1 MGEVQGVAS
10 DDGRDH
16 RPDVYEEDGRWV
28 FRASSFG
35 SCERNLVRQAIG
47 HEPSS
52 APEFMLGKYDES
64 AALEGPILRALEEQ
78 YGWRVMRP
86 AELPMYDFDDTG
98 QFTLELPVTGG
109 VIRCHP
115 DAIAK
120 CYRLD
125 GVAQGGGKERP
136 WKLGEQRVVEVKA
149 LSAKSA
155 PFDLSKNLNY
165 WWQFAIEMA
174 VTKRKGIY
182 VVGWK
187 DEDGELIR
195 DAQGKVR
202 LNVGWYSDPPETLVA
217 IKKRARRLVGLIN
230 AALAGDGLPECD
242 VKQYPCGF
250 YAEHEGGVWAK
261 PALEELDV
269 PDTVYAVIDDIA
281 ALTAE
286 AKIVKEKLDDRKAVL
301 LEVLRQEGKD
311 AGEYKVGE
319 YKVTRVQRKGQ
330 RRYDWGA
337 MADAGYPVE
346 DYMTIGKPSDYVT
359 VEEISHG
366 DE

>member
-16 RPDVYEEDGRWV
+16 RPDVYEEDGKWV

-35 SCERNLVRQAIG
+35 GCERNLVRQAIG
-47 HEPSS
+47 HNPAD
-52 APEFMLGKYDES
+52 APEFMLGKYEES
-64 AALEGPILRALEEQ
+64 AALEEPILRALEEQ

-86 AELPMYDFDDTG
+86 AELPQYQFDDTG
-98 QFTLELPVTGG
+98 QATLELPVTGG

-120 CYRLD
+120 CYRID
-125 GVAQGGGKERP
+125 GLNSNTSRP
-136 WKLGEQRVVEVKA
+136 WKLGDQRVVEVKA
-149 LSAKSA
+149 LSVKSA
-155 PFDLSKNLNY
+155 PFDLGKNLNY

-174 VTKRKGIY
+174 VTRRKGIY

-187 DEDGELIR
+187 DEDGELVR
-195 DAQGKVR
+195 DAQGNIR
-202 LNVGWYSDPPETLVA
+202 LNVAWYSDPPESLVV
-217 IKKRARRLVGLIN
+217 IKKRAKRLVGLIN
-230 AALAGDGLPECD
+230 AALDGDGLPECD

-261 PALEELDV
+261 PELEEIEDESIEELAVLINMEKDLISER
-269 PDTVYAVIDDIA
+269 TKVYDELRAKLHA
-281 ALTAE
+281 ALVE
-286 AKIVKEKLDDRKAVL
+286 MEKE
-301 LEVLRQEGKD
+301 
-311 AGEYKVGE
+311 AGEYKVGGF
-319 YKVTRVQRKGQ
+319 KVTRVQRKGQ

-337 MADAGYPVE
+337 MRDAGYPVE
-346 DYMTIGKPSDYVT
+346 DYMTIGRGSDYVT
-359 VEEISHG
+359 VEEIGDG

>member
-35 SCERNLVRQAIG
+35 GCERNLVRQAIG

-64 AALEGPILRALEEQ
+64 AALEGPILKALEEQ

-98 QFTLELPVTGG
+98 QATLELPVTGG

-136 WKLGEQRVVEVKA
+136 WKLGDQRVVEVKA

-155 PFDLSKNLNY
+155 PFDLSKNPNY

-187 DEDGELIR
+187 DENGELVR
-195 DAQGKVR
+195 DAQDNIR
-202 LNVGWYSDPPETLVA
+202 LNVAWYSDPPETLVA
-217 IKKRARRLVGLIN
+217 IKKRAKRLTGLISRY
-230 AALAGDGLPECD
+230 LDGDGLPECD

-250 YAEHEGGVWAK
+250 WSEHEGGVWAK
-261 PALEELDV
+261 PELEELDDEIERLATV
-269 PDTVYAVIDDIA
+269 IAELKTGLDADTKVYNLLRANLLT
-281 ALTAE
+281 ALTE
-286 AKIVKEKLDDRKAVL
+286 RDK
-301 LEVLRQEGKD
+301 G
-311 AGEYKVGE
+311 AGEYKAGK
-319 YKVTRVQRKGQ
+319 YKVTRVVKNG
-330 RRYDWGA
+330 RRSYDYKA
-337 MADAGYPVE
+337 MADAGYPIE
-346 DYMTIGKPSDYVT
+346 NYMTIGRGSDYVT
-359 VEEISHG
+359 VEELSHG

>member
-1 MGEVQGVAS
+1 MGEQARVA
-10 DDGRDH
+10 DH
-16 RPDVYEEDGRWV
+16 RPDVYEENGRWV

-35 SCERNLVRQAIG
+35 GCERNLVRQAIG
-47 HEPSS
+47 HTPAD

-64 AALEGPILRALEEQ
+64 AALEEPILRALEEQ

-98 QFTLELPVTGG
+98 QFALELPVTGG

-125 GVAQGGGKERP
+125 SRVATDAEGQAMYE
-136 WKLGEQRVVEVKA
+136 LGDQRVVEVKA
-149 LSAKSA
+149 LSVKSA

-187 DEDGELIR
+187 DEDGELVRGEDGKIR
-195 DAQGKVR
+195 LSVA
-202 LNVGWYSDPPETLVA
+202 WYSEPPESLVA
-217 IKKRARRLVGLIN
+217 IKKRAKRLVGAIN

-250 YAEHEGGVWAK
+250 WSEHEGGVWAK
-261 PALEELDV
+261 PELEELD
-269 PDTVYAVIDDIA
+269 DQIAELAFEVYELASIAKFADENLKEAKA
-281 ALTAE
+281 ALH
-286 AKIVKEKLDDRKAVL
+286 KAL
-301 LEVLRQEGKD
+301 LEREKE
-311 AGEYKVGE
+311 AGSYRAGGFKI
-319 YKVTRVQRKGQ
+319 TRVVKNG
-330 RRYDWGA
+330 RRSYNYAA
-337 MADAGYPVE
+337 MRDAGYPVD
-346 DYMTIGKPSDYVT
+346 DYMTVGRGSDYVT
-359 VEEISHG
+359 VEEL
-366 DE
+366 DDAER

>member
-1 MGEVQGVAS
+1 MGAEGERVA
-10 DDGRDH
+10 DH
-16 RPDVYEEDGRWV
+16 RPDVYEEDGKWV

-35 SCERNLVRQAIG
+35 GCERNLVRQAIG
-47 HEPSS
+47 HEPGS
-52 APEFMLGKYDES
+52 APEFMLGKYEES
-64 AALEGPILRALEEQ
+64 AALEEPILKALEEQ

-86 AELPMYDFDDTG
+86 AELPMYRFDKSG
-98 QFTLELPVTGG
+98 QFALELPVTGG

-125 GVAQGGGKERP
+125 GVTGRLDQPRP
-136 WKLGEQRVVEVKA
+136 WHLGDQRVVEVKA

-174 VTKRKGIY
+174 VTKRPGIY

-195 DAQGKVR
+195 GEDGKVR
-202 LNVGWYSDPPETLVA
+202 LSVAWYSEPPETLVA
-217 IKKRARRLVGLIN
+217 IKKRAKRLTAAIN
-230 AALAGDGLPECD
+230 AALEGDGLPECD

-250 YAEHEGGVWAK
+250 WSEHEGGVWAK
-261 PALEELDV
+261 PEL
-269 PDTVYAVIDDIA
+269 PEIDDERIVTLA
-281 ALTAE
+281 SVVAE
-286 AKIVKEKLDDRKAVL
+286 RSVLAKHADGML
-301 LEVLRQEGKD
+301 KD
-311 AGEYKVGE
+311 AKAELHAAMVEMEKEPGEYKAGPF
-319 YKVTRVQRKGQ
+319 KVTRVIKRG
-330 RRYDWGA
+330 RRSYDYAA
-337 MADAGYPVE
+337 MKDAGYPVE
-346 DYMTIGKPSDYVT
+346 DYMTIGRGSDYVT

>member
-1 MGEVQGVAS
+1 MGDVQGVAS
-10 DDGRDH
+10 EDGRDH

-35 SCERNLVRQAIG
+35 GCERNLVRQAIG
-47 HEPSS
+47 HEPAE

-64 AALEGPILRALEEQ
+64 AALEEPILRALEEQ

-86 AELPMYDFDDTG
+86 AELPQYQFDDTG
-98 QFTLELPVTGG
+98 QFALELPVTGG

-120 CYRLD
+120 CYRIENATI
-125 GVAQGGGKERP
+125 GQQP
-136 WKLGEQRVVEVKA
+136 WKLGDQRVVEVKA
-149 LSAKSA
+149 LSVKSA

-187 DEDGELIR
+187 DENGELIR
-195 DAQGKVR
+195 SEDGKVR
-202 LNVGWYSDPPETLVA
+202 LTVAWYSDPPETLVA
-217 IKKRARRLVGLIN
+217 IKKRAKRLVSAIN
-230 AALAGDGLPECD
+230 AALEGDGLPECD
-242 VKQYPCGF
+242 AKQYPCGF
-250 YAEHEGGVWAK
+250 WSEHEGGVWAK
-261 PALEELDV
+261 PELEELTV
-269 PDTVYAVIDDIA
+269 PDTVLAVIDDIA

-286 AKIVKEKLDDRKAVL
+286 AKIVKDKLDDRKAVL
-301 LEVLRQEGKD
+301 LEVLKQEDKEP
-311 AGEYKVGE
+311 GEYKAGK

-337 MADAGYPVE
+337 MKDAGYPVE
-346 DYMTIGKPSDYVT
+346 DYMTIGRGSDYVT

>member
-16 RPDVYEEDGRWV
+16 RPDVYEEDGKWV

-35 SCERNLVRQAIG
+35 GCERNLVRQAIG
-47 HEPSS
+47 HNPAD
-52 APEFMLGKYDES
+52 APEFMLGKYEES
-64 AALEGPILRALEEQ
+64 AALEEPILRALEEQ

-86 AELPMYDFDDTG
+86 AELPQYQFDDTG
-98 QFTLELPVTGG
+98 QATLELPVTGG

-115 DAIAK
+115 DAIVK

-125 GVAQGGGKERP
+125 GVDAKSDRP
-136 WKLGEQRVVEVKA
+136 WKLGDQRVVEVKA

-187 DEDGELIR
+187 DEDGELVR
-195 DAQGKVR
+195 DAQGNIR
-202 LNVGWYSDPPETLVA
+202 LNVAWYSDPPESLVV
-217 IKKRARRLVGLIN
+217 IKKRAKRLVGLIN
-230 AALAGDGLPECD
+230 AALDGDGLPECD

-261 PALEELDV
+261 PELEEIEDESIEELAVLINMEKDLISER
-269 PDTVYAVIDDIA
+269 TKVYDELRAKLHA
-281 ALTAE
+281 ALVE
-286 AKIVKEKLDDRKAVL
+286 MEKE
-301 LEVLRQEGKD
+301 
-311 AGEYKVGE
+311 AGEYKVGGF
-319 YKVTRVQRKGQ
+319 KVTRVQRKGQ

-337 MADAGYPVE
+337 MRDAGYPVE
-346 DYMTIGKPSDYVT
+346 DYMTIGRGSDYVT
-359 VEEISHG
+359 VEEIGDG

>member
-1 MGEVQGVAS
+1 MGAEQERVA
-10 DDGRDH
+10 DH
-16 RPDVYEEDGRWV
+16 RPDVYEEDGKWV

-35 SCERNLVRQAIG
+35 GCERNLVRQAIG
-47 HEPSS
+47 HDPSA
-52 APEFMLGKYDES
+52 APEFMLGKYEES
-64 AALEGPILRALEEQ
+64 AALEEPILKALEEQ

-86 AELPMYDFDDTG
+86 AELPQYRFDDTG
-98 QFTLELPVTGG
+98 QATLELPVTGG

-136 WKLGEQRVVEVKA
+136 WKLGDQRVVEVKA
-149 LSAKSA
+149 LSVKSA

-187 DEDGELIR
+187 DENGELVR
-195 DAQGKVR
+195 DQSGKVR
-202 LNVGWYSDPPETLVA
+202 LTVAWYSDPPETLVA
-217 IKKRARRLVGLIN
+217 IKKRAKKLTAAIN

-250 YAEHEGGVWAK
+250 WSEHEGGVWAK
-261 PALEELDV
+261 PELEELDDQIAELAFEV
-269 PDTVYAVIDDIA
+269 FELASTAKFADDNLKEAKA
-281 ALTAE
+281 ALHA
-286 AKIVKEKLDDRKAVL
+286 AL
-301 LEVLRQEGKD
+301 LEREKE
-311 AGEYKVGE
+311 AGSYRAGPF
-319 YKVTRVQRKGQ
+319 KVTRVVKNG
-330 RRYDWGA
+330 RRSYDYAA
-337 MADAGYPVE
+337 MKDAGYPVE
-346 DYMTIGKPSDYVT
+346 DYMTIGKGSDYVT

>member
-1 MGEVQGVAS
+1 MGDVQGVAS
-10 DDGRDH
+10 EDGRDH
-16 RPDVYEEDGRWV
+16 RPDVYEEDGKWV

-35 SCERNLVRQAIG
+35 GCERNLVRQAIG

-64 AALEGPILRALEEQ
+64 AALEGPILKALEEQ

-86 AELPMYDFDDTG
+86 AELPQYDFDDTG
-98 QFTLELPVTGG
+98 QATLELPVTGG

-125 GVAQGGGKERP
+125 GVDAKSDRP
-136 WKLGEQRVVEVKA
+136 WKLGDQRVVEVKA

-187 DEDGELIR
+187 DEDGELVR
-195 DAQGKVR
+195 DAQGNIR
-202 LNVGWYSDPPETLVA
+202 LNVAWYSEPPETLVA
-217 IKKRARRLVGLIN
+217 IKKRAKRLTGLIN
-230 AALAGDGLPECD
+230 SALDGDGLPECD

-261 PALEELDV
+261 PDLEELAV
-269 PDTVYAVIDDIA
+269 PESVYLVIDDIA
-281 ALTAE
+281 TLTAE
-286 AKIVKEKLDDRKAVL
+286 AKIVRDKLDDRKAVL
-301 LEVLRQEGKD
+301 LEVLRQEDKG

-319 YKVTRVQRKGQ
+319 YKVTRVQRKG
-330 RRYDWGA
+330 RRSYDYKA

-346 DYMTIGKPSDYVT
+346 DYMTIGRGSDYVT
-359 VEEISHG
+359 VEELDHG

>member
-1 MGEVQGVAS
+1 MGAEPERVA
-10 DDGRDH
+10 DH
-16 RPDVYEEDGRWV
+16 RPDVYEEDGKWV

-35 SCERNLVRQAIG
+35 GCERNLVRQAIG
-47 HEPSS
+47 HTPAD
-52 APEFMLGKYDES
+52 APEFMLGKYEES
-64 AALEGPILRALEEQ
+64 AALEKPILDALSEQ

-86 AELPMYDFDDTG
+86 AELPQWREAYDDSG
-98 QFTLELPVTGG
+98 QFALELPVSGG
-109 VIRCHP
+109 VVRCHP

-125 GVAQGGGKERP
+125 GVTGKTKPP
-136 WKLGEQRVVEVKA
+136 WSLGDQRVVEVKA

-155 PFDLSKNLNY
+155 PFDLSKNPNY

-174 VTKRKGIY
+174 VTRMKGIY

-187 DEDGELIR
+187 DEDGELVR
-195 DAQGKVR
+195 HEDGRVR
-202 LNVGWYSDPPETLVA
+202 LSVAWYDTPPEGLVA
-217 IKKRARRLVGLIN
+217 IKKRAARLTKLIN
-230 AALAGDGLPECD
+230 AALEGDGLPECD
-242 VKQYPCGF
+242 VKQFPCGF
-250 YAEHEGGVWAK
+250 WSEHEGGVWAK
-261 PALEELDV
+261 PELEELTV
-269 PDTVYAVIDDIA
+269 PDTVLAVIDDIA

-286 AKIVKEKLDDRKAVL
+286 AKVVKEKLDDRKAVL
-301 LEVLRQEGKD
+301 LEVLKQERKEP
-311 AGEYKVGE
+311 GEYKAGK

-337 MADAGYPVE
+337 MKDAGYPVE
-346 DYMTIGKPSDYVT
+346 NYMTIGKGSDYVT

>member
-1 MGEVQGVAS
+1 MGEGERVA
-10 DDGRDH
+10 DH
-16 RPDVYEEDGRWV
+16 RPDVYEEDGKWV

-35 SCERNLVRQAIG
+35 GCERNLVRQAIG
-47 HEPSS
+47 HTPAD
-52 APEFMLGKYDES
+52 APEFMLGKYEES
-64 AALEGPILRALEEQ
+64 AALEEPILRALEEQ

-86 AELPMYDFDDTG
+86 AELPMYQFDETG
-98 QFTLELPVTGG
+98 QATLELPVTGG

-115 DAIAK
+115 DAIVK

-125 GVAQGGGKERP
+125 GVDAKSDRP
-136 WKLGEQRVVEVKA
+136 WKLGDQRVVEVKA

-187 DEDGELIR
+187 DENGELVR
-195 DAQGKVR
+195 DQSGKIR
-202 LNVGWYSDPPETLVA
+202 LNVAWYSDPPETLVA
-217 IKKRARRLVGLIN
+217 IKKRAKRLVGLIN
-230 AALAGDGLPECD
+230 AALEGDGLPECD

-250 YAEHEGGVWAK
+250 WSEHEGGVWK
-261 PALEELDV
+261 KEELEELAV
-269 PDTVYAVIDDIA
+269 PDTVLAVIDDIA
-281 ALTAE
+281 TLTAE
-286 AKIVKEKLDDRKAVL
+286 AKVVKEHLDDRKAVL
-301 LEVLRQEGKD
+301 LEVLKQEGKEP
-311 AGEYKVGE
+311 GEYKAGK

-330 RRYDWGA
+330 RKYDWGA
-337 MADAGYPVE
+337 MKDAGYPVE

-359 VEEISHG
+359 VEEIG
-366 DE
+366 D

>member
-1 MGEVQGVAS
+1 MGDVQGVAS
-10 DDGRDH
+10 EDGRDH

-35 SCERNLVRQAIG
+35 GCERNLVRQAIG
-47 HEPSS
+47 HEPAE

-64 AALEGPILRALEEQ
+64 AALEGPILKALEEQ

-86 AELPMYDFDDTG
+86 AELPQYQFDDTG
-98 QFTLELPVTGG
+98 QFALELPVTGG

-120 CYRLD
+120 CYRIENATI
-125 GVAQGGGKERP
+125 GQQP
-136 WKLGEQRVVEVKA
+136 WKLGDQRVVEVKA
-149 LSAKSA
+149 LSVKSA

-187 DEDGELIR
+187 DENGELIR
-195 DAQGKVR
+195 SEDGKVR
-202 LNVGWYSDPPETLVA
+202 LTVAWYSDPPETLVA
-217 IKKRARRLVGLIN
+217 IKKRAKKLVGAIN
-230 AALAGDGLPECD
+230 AALEGDGLPECD

-250 YAEHEGGVWAK
+250 WSEHEGGVWAK
-261 PALEELDV
+261 PELEELDPDRLGVIV
-269 PDTVYAVIDDIA
+269 PAIA
-281 ALTAE
+281 A
-286 AKIVKEKLDDRKAVL
+286 AKRSMEVEKERYDTMRAQLLDILK
-301 LEVLRQEGKD
+301 EMEKEP
-311 AGEYKVGE
+311 GEYKAGK
-319 YKVTRVQRKGQ
+319 YKVTRVAKNG
-330 RRYDWGA
+330 RRSYDYAA
-337 MADAGYPVE
+337 MKDAGYPVE
-346 DYMTIGKPSDYVT
+346 DYMTIGRGSDYVT

>member
-1 MGEVQGVAS
+1 MGAEQERVA
-10 DDGRDH
+10 DH
-16 RPDVYEEDGRWV
+16 RPDVYEEDGKWV

-35 SCERNLVRQAIG
+35 GCERNLVRQAIG
-47 HEPSS
+47 HTPAD
-52 APEFMLGKYDES
+52 APEFMLGKYEES
-64 AALEGPILRALEEQ
+64 AALEEPILRALEEQ

-86 AELPMYDFDDTG
+86 AELPMYRFDETG
-98 QFTLELPVTGG
+98 QATLELPVTGG

-125 GVAQGGGKERP
+125 GVDAKSDRP
-136 WKLGEQRVVEVKA
+136 WKLGDQRVVEVKA

-174 VTKRKGIY
+174 VTKRPGIY

-187 DEDGELIR
+187 DENGELIR
-195 DAQGKVR
+195 DQSGKIR
-202 LNVGWYSDPPETLVA
+202 LNVAWYSDPPETLVA
-217 IKKRARRLVGLIN
+217 IKKRAKRLVGLIN
-230 AALAGDGLPECD
+230 AALEGDGLPECD

-250 YAEHEGGVWAK
+250 WSEHEGGVWAK
-261 PALEELDV
+261 PELEELDPDRLGVVV
-269 PDTVYAVIDDIA
+269 PAIALAKRAMDSAKAEYDMLRGQLLDI
-281 ALTAE
+281 L
-286 AKIVKEKLDDRKAVL
+286 KEMEK
-301 LEVLRQEGKD
+301 EP
-311 AGEYKVGE
+311 GEYKVGK
-319 YKVTRVQRKGQ
+319 YKVTRVVKNG
-330 RRYDWGA
+330 RRSYDWGA
-337 MADAGYPVE
+337 MKDAGYPVE
-346 DYMTIGKPSDYVT
+346 DYMTIGRGSDYVT